1 MRYLVSIGVCVLAAL
16 PSLAADFSKGDLVRL
31 TRRETLQFSGKNL
44 VTVPKGGEFTVLKQ
58 DGGKLFVE
66 YYKDDDTLI
75 AVTFPVESATAVPR
89 EALRPAT
96 MHPAAANR
104 AIARGRQAIALR
116 KLFAATKIIDEGLAA
131 EPARPELKALQARVQ
146 KDIANADDKY
156 EAAERLRVHGPKGV
170 VHALSA
176 LDDGVRLCADHPKLL
191 ALKKE
196 MLSAFEERTS
206 PQVTPAFLAA
216 NKSAANENL
225 TAGRE
230 LYTTRC
236 TECHDLEMLDSRSL
250 DGWQKMV
257 GTMSRRAGL
266 SGPEQARILDYL
278 AAALRA
284 VEAMP
289 AE

>member
-1 MRYLVSIGVCVLAAL
+1 MQRLIFSGIAILLAT
-16 PSLAADFSKGDLVRL
+16 PSVPAADFSKGDLVRL

-44 VTVPKGGEFTVLKQ
+44 VTAPKGGEFVVLKQ

-75 AVTFPVESATAVPR
+75 AVTFPAESAAALPR
-89 EALRPAT
+89 EASRDQRPT
-96 MHPAAANR
+96 PANR
-104 AIARGRQAIALR
+104 AISRGRQAVALR
-116 KLFAATKIIDEGLAA
+116 KLFAAKKIIDEGLAA
-131 EPARPELKALQARVQ
+131 EPTRPELKALQARVN
-146 KDIANADDKY
+146 KDIANADEKY
-156 EAAERLRVHGPKGV
+156 EAAERLRIHGPKGV

-176 LDDGVRLCADHPKLL
+176 LDDGVRLCVDHPRLL
-191 ALKKE
+191 ALKNE

-206 PQVTPAFLAA
+206 PPVTPAFLAA
-216 NKSAANENL
+216 NKIAANENL
-225 TAGRE
+225 TIGRE

-257 GTMSRRAGL
+257 GTMSRRAAL
-266 SGPEQARILDYL
+266 TGPEQTRILDYL